1 MVQII
6 AGEKGKG
13 KTKILLD
20 KVNSDIEVSKGTIV
34 YLDKS
39 NKHMYELNRKIRLIN
54 VDDYC
59 IDCASEFVGFICGI
73 ISQDHDL
80 EKIYL
85 DSFLKIAR
93 MSSADIDRV
102 IEKLSMVSDKFNVDI
117 IISLSADAENLSEI
131 TKSKVIVA
139 L

>member
-20 KVNSDIEVSKGTIV
+20 KVNSDVLTSKGTIV

-39 NKHMYELNRKIRLIN
+39 NKHMYELNNKIRLIN
-54 VDDYC
+54 VNDYC
-59 IDCASEFVGFICGI
+59 IECASEFVGFICGI

-80 EKIYL
+80 EKVYL
-85 DSFLKIAR
+85 DSFLKVACL
-93 MSSADIDRV
+93 SVDDIERV
-102 IEKLSMVSDKFNVDI
+102 ITKLDMISVKFNVDI
-117 IISLSADAENLSEI
+117 IISLSANAETLTEAVR
-131 TKSKVIVA
+131 SKVIVA

>member
-1 MVQII
+1 MIQII

-20 KVNSDIEVSKGTIV
+20 KVNADILDAKGSII

-39 NKHMYELNRKIRLIN
+39 TKHMYELNNKIRLIN
-54 VDDYC
+54 VRDYC
-59 IDCASEFVGFICGI
+59 VEEPKEFIGFICGL

-80 EKIYL
+80 EKVYL
-85 DSFLKIAR
+85 DSFLKVAWT
-93 MSSADIDRV
+93 SEADIV
-102 IEKLSMVSDKFNVDI
+102 PVLEKLDMISAKFDVDFVISMSIN
-117 IISLSADAENLSEI
+117 
-131 TKSKVIVA
+131 TKVLPEEARKYVIVS

>member
-20 KVNSDIEVSKGTIV
+20 KVNADIAEAKGSIV

-39 NKHMYELNRKIRLIN
+39 NKNMYELNNKIRLIN
-54 VDDYC
+54 VRDYC
-59 IDCASEFVGFICGI
+59 VESSKEFIGFVCGI

-85 DSFLKIAR
+85 DSFLKIACADEELATVLEKIELI
-93 MSSADIDRV
+93 SHKFQIDFVISVSADP
-102 IEKLSMVSDKFNVDI
+102 KTLP
-117 IISLSADAENLSEI
+117 EI
-131 TKSKVIVA
+131 AQKYMIVA

>member
-20 KVNSDIEVSKGTIV
+20 KVNSDVEVSKGTIV

-54 VDDYC
+54 VNDYC
-59 IDCASEFVGFICGI
+59 IECASEFVGFICGI

-80 EKIYL
+80 EKVYL
-85 DSFLKIAR
+85 DSFLKIACL
-93 MSSADIDRV
+93 SYSEIDRV
-102 IEKLSMVSDKFNVDI
+102 IEKLSVISDKFNVDI
-117 IISLSADAENLSEI
+117 VISLSANAENLSEVA
-131 TKSKVIVA
+131 KSKVIVA

>member
-20 KVNSDIEVSKGTIV
+20 KVNSDVLTSKGTIV

-39 NKHMYELNRKIRLIN
+39 NKHMYELSNKVRLIN
-54 VDDYC
+54 VNDYC
-59 IDCASEFVGFICGI
+59 IECASEFVGFICGI

-80 EKIYL
+80 EKVYL
-85 DSFLKIAR
+85 DSFLKIACL
-93 MSSADIDRV
+93 SSTEIDRV
-102 IEKLSMVSDKFNVDI
+102 IEKLDMVSSKFNVDM
-117 IISLSADAENLSEI
+117 IISLSANADTLTEVV
-131 TKSKVIVA
+131 KSKVIVA

>member
-13 KTKILLD
+13 QTKILLD
-20 KVNSDIEVSKGTIV
+20 KVNSDVLTSKGTIV

-39 NKHMYELNRKIRLIN
+39 NKHMYELNNKIRLIN
-54 VDDYC
+54 VNDYC
-59 IDCASEFVGFICGI
+59 IECASEFVGFICGI

-80 EKIYL
+80 EKVYL
-85 DSFLKIAR
+85 DSFLKVACL
-93 MSSADIDRV
+93 SVDDIERV
-102 IEKLSMVSDKFNVDI
+102 ITKLDMISVKFNVDI
-117 IISLSADAENLSEI
+117 IISLSANAETLTEAVR
-131 TKSKVIVA
+131 SKVIVA

>member
-20 KVNSDIEVSKGTIV
+20 KVNSDVETAKGTIV

-39 NKHMYELNRKIRLIN
+39 NKHMYELNRKVRLIN
-54 VDDYC
+54 VNDYC
-59 IDCASEFVGFICGI
+59 VDCASEFVGFLCGI

-80 EKIYL
+80 ETVYL
-85 DSFLKIAR
+85 DSFLKIACL
-93 MSSADIDRV
+93 SADEIERV
-102 IEKLSMVSDKFNVDI
+102 IDKLSMVASKFNVRFV
-117 IISLSADAENLSEI
+117 ISLSADANSLPESV
-131 TKSKVIVA
+131 KSKVVVA

>member
-20 KVNSDIEVSKGTIV
+20 KVNSDVKTSKGTIV

-39 NKHMYELNRKIRLIN
+39 NKHMYELNNRIRLIN
-54 VDDYC
+54 VNDYC
-59 IDCASEFVGFICGI
+59 IECASEFVGFICGI

-80 EKIYL
+80 DKIYL
-85 DSFLKIAR
+85 DSFLKVACLN
-93 MSSADIDRV
+93 ADDIERV
-102 IEKLSMVSDKFNVDI
+102 IAKLDMISVKFNVDI
-117 IISLSADAENLSEI
+117 IISLSAIAETLSEPVR
-131 TKSKVIVA
+131 SKVIVA